1 MSKKIDVLGINIDC
15 LNVDD
20 AMERVQELFEN
31 DQPDTIGMVTM
42 SALLA
47 AAEYPDW
54 KKYLEEMAMTIIGET
69 EVLKAAG
76 IHDGQIMEEVR
87 DNEFVARFFWY
98 AVRKNKRIY
107 LLGETEEEITDL
119 RKYLTETYP
128 GMSIVGE
135 TAVAEDTPSEGVMN
149 EINSSSADVI
159 ISGLQGFRQERL
171 VMENRHLIDC
181 RIWFCLGEHQEI
193 QSEAG
198 VKSSWLGTL
207 LKKNTFKRLVA
218 QYNSEK

>member
-1 MSKKIDVLGINIDC
+1 MTKKIEVLGVQIDC

-20 AMERVQELFEN
+20 AMERVQYLLEN

-69 EVLKAAG
+69 EVLEAAG

-98 AVRKNKRIY
+98 LVRKKKGIF
-107 LLGETEEEITDL
+107 LLGETEEEISDL

-128 GMSIVGE
+128 GMEIIGGTVVSDGA
-135 TAVAEDTPSEGVMN
+135 TSEGVMN

-159 ISGLQGFRQERL
+159 VSGLQGLRQERL

-181 RIWFCLGEHQEI
+181 RIWFCLGEHKEI

-218 QYNSEK
+218 RYNSEK